1 MSSKPRFVKLDELRQ
16 HCTADDAWVAI
27 NGNVYDVTDWHLDHP
42 GGSELLVEYAGK
54 DATKL
59 FEAVQHSDD
68 AIATRETFLV
78 GSLSAADATA
88 AAEEALAFAHCT
100 CGEAHTET
108 AHREATQIF
117 SPSLSGPVCLPACI
131 CACLLVD
138 LCVY

>member
-1 MSSKPRFVKLDELRQ
+1 MQSAMSSKPRFVKLDELRQ

-88 AAEEALAFAHCT
+88 AAEEAQADPNVQELEQHSPTSAA
-100 CGEAHTET
+100 
-108 AHREATQIF
+108 ATGKPR
-117 SPSLSGPVCLPACI
+117 SKL
-131 CACLLVD
+131 
-138 LCVY
+138 